1 MSRVCRFILFVI
13 LIAFLSS
20 CGHGDD
26 VANPGSGEFGDKST
40 TVQVA
45 NDGTLNYTGTG
56 DFQGLYISFK
66 NADVAGKKIRI
77 TKRHCLLTLQT
88 IECMSQMLMTYHL

>member
-56 DFQGLYISFK
+56 DFRGCTSHL
-66 NADVAGKKIRI
+66 R
-77 TKRHCLLTLQT
+77 
-88 IECMSQMLMTYHL
+88 MQM